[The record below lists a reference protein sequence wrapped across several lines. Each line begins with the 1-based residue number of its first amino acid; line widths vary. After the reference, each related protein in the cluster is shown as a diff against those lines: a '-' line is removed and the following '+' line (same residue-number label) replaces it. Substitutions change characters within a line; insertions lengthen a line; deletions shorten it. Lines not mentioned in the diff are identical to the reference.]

1 MKITKRQLRRIIRE
15 AVDSHTVDELEALEL
30 IEEMGYNY
38 TLPFTHMENQTAIND
53 ALEGYP
59 GVVMDWGAEPLDV
72 IESAVKKE
80 EAHAASRP
88 TTDPVMLN
96 VLYEL
101 TPADE
106 MEGWDDDPGLWSA
119 VEVDVWPSDEVALL
133 WAGSPAGWV
142 EFGIHDED
150 IEDVGSSSPAFY
162 KWMESQGALVRRKNG
177 PAPKKLLHM
186 LGVG

>member
-1 MKITKRQLRRIIRE
+1 MKITKRQLRRIIKE
-15 AVDSHTVDELEALEL
+15 AVDSLTVDELEALEI

-38 TLPFTHMENQTAIND
+38 DLPAGHMENSIAIRD

-59 GVVMDWGAEPLDV
+59 DLVTIDV
-72 IESAVKKE
+72 IESAIQKE
-80 EAHAASRP
+80 LANIASRP
-88 TTDPVMLN
+88 TVDSDMLN
-96 VLYEL
+96 ALYEL

-106 MEGWDDDPGLWSA
+106 MEGWSDDPGLWSA
-119 VEVDVWPSDEVALL
+119 VEVDVWPNDEVALL

-150 IEDVGSSSPAFY
+150 IKDVGSSSSAFY